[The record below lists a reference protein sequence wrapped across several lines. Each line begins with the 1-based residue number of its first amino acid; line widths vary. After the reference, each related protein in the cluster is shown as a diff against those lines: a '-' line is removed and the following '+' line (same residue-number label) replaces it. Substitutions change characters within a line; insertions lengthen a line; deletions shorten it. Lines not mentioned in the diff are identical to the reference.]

1 MGGRVAKLQNRR
13 PVKTPK
19 RQNHDFLDF
28 AVKTPKR
35 QNHDFLSFAES
46 QNLTILKRKSFWKPL
61 IFSSGSGIPDSL
73 DFAGSGGIGAKHQ
86 LRLWNP

>member
-35 QNHDFLSFAES
+35 QNHDFLAFAGS
-46 QNLTILKRKSFWKPL
+46 QNLTILKEKILLKT
-61 IFSSGSGIPDSL
+61 I
-73 DFAGSGGIGAKHQ
+73 DFQ
-86 LRLWNP
+86 LRLWNPQEEFL